1 MQASNNNEV
10 IEDLK
15 PKRRGR
21 PKTNSLDKKE
31 YQKEYYKKNKDS
43 LLEQKKE
50 YYNQH
55 KDEILEHQ
63 KEYYSEHKDDILNYQ
78 KQYIQTLKE
87 NEPDRYNSIRERT
100 NELSREIHKKERAL
114 FKLFLQWYEKGEMT
128 LPDTHREIIKELI
141 I

>member
-1 MQASNNNEV
+1 MEASNNNEV

-31 YQKEYYKKNKDS
+31 YQKEYYKKNKES

-63 KEYYSEHKDDILNYQ
+63 KEYQKEYMQNLKDN
-78 KQYIQTLKE
+78 
-87 NEPDRYNSIRERT
+87 NPDKFKSIREKN
-100 NELSREIHKKERAL
+100 NEASKDYHMREQQAFRFIKSIIENGELYLNETHKETLSKYNVIRI
-114 FKLFLQWYEKGEMT
+114 
-128 LPDTHREIIKELI
+128 
-141 I
+141 